1 MNFKLLR
8 TMTRQEKK
16 EEQIGLFAV
25 GAIFIG
31 DLIDECFDFGEQQP
45 HWISVEDELPH
56 AEQDNAT
63 NLGAF
68 LFYTEPI
75 NEKGSFEGRYRTG
88 FYDSVTGT
96 YKIRPNHF
104 GNTRVTHWM
113 PLPQP
118 VVSKSRNA
126 HIIGTAEHIKIA
138 LDVMRRKGGEK

>member
-1 MNFKLLR
+1 
-8 TMTRQEKK
+8 MTREQQERIEKYFD
-16 EEQIGLFAV
+16 ELCENVIGLNLIISDEFLAALKV
-25 GAIFIG
+25 AYVAGA
-31 DLIDECFDFGEQQP
+31 EYAFDTAP
-45 HWISVEDELPH
+45 CWISVEDELPH

-75 NEKGSFEGRYRTG
+75 DENGSFEGRYRTG

-118 VVSKSRNA
+118 PK
-126 HIIGTAEHIKIA
+126 
-138 LDVMRRKGGEK
+138 KGGDK

>member
-1 MNFKLLR
+1 M
-8 TMTRQEKK
+8 
-16 EEQIGLFAV
+16 
-25 GAIFIG
+25 
-31 DLIDECFDFGEQQP
+31 
-45 HWISVEDELPH
+45 PH

-118 VVSKSRNA
+118 PK
-126 HIIGTAEHIKIA
+126 
-138 LDVMRRKGGEK
+138 KGGEE

>member
-1 MNFKLLR
+1 
-8 TMTRQEKK
+8 MTREEKK
-16 EEQIGLFAV
+16 EELIVLFTV

-31 DLIDECFDFGEQQP
+31 GLIDECFEFGQQHP
-45 HWISVEDELPH
+45 QWVSVADELPH

-113 PLPQP
+113 PLPEP
-118 VVSKSRNA
+118 PK
-126 HIIGTAEHIKIA
+126 
-138 LDVMRRKGGEK
+138 KGGEK

>member
-1 MNFKLLR
+1 MDKQAYYQCL
-8 TMTRQEKK
+8 
-16 EEQIGLFAV
+16 
-25 GAIFIG
+25 
-31 DLIDECFDFGEQQP
+31 FDFEMGTEWADTHPQ
-45 HWISVEDELPH
+45 WVSVADELPH

-75 NEKGSFEGRYRTG
+75 DENGSFEGRYRTG

-96 YKIRPNHF
+96 YEIIPDQF

-118 VVSKSRNA
+118 PK
-126 HIIGTAEHIKIA
+126 
-138 LDVMRRKGGEK
+138 KGGEE